1 MKVSYIVTESRKRPL
16 TVEPWLV
23 AETGDAPP
31 EPDWNFYAER
41 LARAM
46 GRITETYGWSADDLL
61 KGSRQQTLFSF

>member
-1 MKVSYIVTESRKRPL
+1 MKVSYIVTDSRRRPL

-23 AETGDAPP
+23 AETGDSPP
-31 EPDWNFYAER
+31 EPDWMFYAER